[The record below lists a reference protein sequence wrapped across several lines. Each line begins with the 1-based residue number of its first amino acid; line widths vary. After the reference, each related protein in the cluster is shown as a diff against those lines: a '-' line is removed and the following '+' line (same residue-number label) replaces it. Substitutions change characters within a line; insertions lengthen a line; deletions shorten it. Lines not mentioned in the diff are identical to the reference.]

1 MSLGVFFQIL
11 KYAFQETELS
21 SLQATKLQAQRP
33 LLSAEDRRLQEAVQ
47 TVAQGPSGAPQTMD
61 SSGMLRGLLFV
72 GLLSILCHGQASQ
85 EVSAEDFG
93 VEKPEPAA
101 DRDLIEALEA
111 LLGRMHNRISST
123 EKRGSIPL
131 CGMGDRCAM
140 KFGPRIGKLCDCGR
154 GANCNSYLLKCI

>member
-1 MSLGVFFQIL
+1 
-11 KYAFQETELS
+11 
-21 SLQATKLQAQRP
+21 
-33 LLSAEDRRLQEAVQ
+33 
-47 TVAQGPSGAPQTMD
+47 MD
-61 SSGMLRGLLFV
+61 SSGLLRGLLLV
-72 GLLSILCHGQASQ
+72 GLLCVLSHGQTSQ

-93 VEKPEPAA
+93 ADKPEPAA
-101 DRDLIEALEA
+101 DRDLVEALEA
-111 LLGRMHNRISST
+111 LLGRMHSRTGST

>member
-1 MSLGVFFQIL
+1 
-11 KYAFQETELS
+11 
-21 SLQATKLQAQRP
+21 
-33 LLSAEDRRLQEAVQ
+33 
-47 TVAQGPSGAPQTMD
+47 MD
-61 SSGMLRGLLFV
+61 SSGMLRGLLLV
-72 GLLSILCHGQASQ
+72 GLLSVMCHGQASQ

-93 VEKPEPAA
+93 VDKTEPAA

-111 LLGRMHNRISST
+111 LLGRMHGRISSP